1 MYGIVQI
8 PNFRLYFAM
17 MLDRYLNNL
26 SVEVEPFALCK
37 LDSGWRLTL
46 PGPPV
51 AMLHFVVEG
60 NGWVISNSGERQRV
74 GANWLAV
81 IPAGLVHSLETEKA
95 VENELVIDCTPDG
108 PPVHRINACGSGPLE
123 MIVGCGTLNIR
134 YGDTFGLFD
143 HLDNMLIV
151 DLSSIPEVPLL
162 YQGILAEQSNHQTAG
177 PVLQGAMMTQILV
190 YMFRELAKR
199 EDSTLP
205 WLAALDHPRLAIV
218 LDSVMSDPGAHYT
231 VESLADM
238 ANMSRSA
245 FAKAFHD
252 AFDRSPMNFVNHVRL
267 QTATRLLGS
276 GNMPV
281 DKVASRVG
289 FSSRTHFS
297 QVFKKHTGL
306 SPAEFRQS

>member
-1 MYGIVQI
+1 
-8 PNFRLYFAM
+8 
-17 MLDRYLNNL
+17 
-26 SVEVEPFALCK
+26 
-37 LDSGWRLTL
+37 
-46 PGPPV
+46 
-51 AMLHFVVEG
+51 
-60 NGWVISNSGERQRV
+60 
-74 GANWLAV
+74 
-81 IPAGLVHSLETEKA
+81 
-95 VENELVIDCTPDG
+95 
-108 PPVHRINACGSGPLE
+108 
-123 MIVGCGTLNIR
+123 
-134 YGDTFGLFD
+134 
-143 HLDNMLIV
+143 
-151 DLSSIPEVPLL
+151 
-162 YQGILAEQSNHQTAG
+162 
-177 PVLQGAMMTQILV
+177 
-190 YMFRELAKR
+190 
-199 EDSTLP
+199 
-205 WLAALDHPRLAIV
+205 
-218 LDSVMSDPGAHYT
+218 MSDPGAHYT